1 MKFDLRFSFLRL
13 HHFRILPEP
22 VEWRHLLSITKS
34 LETTDDGLGGGEIN
48 KMASMEIIHL
58 GRYHDI
64 GIGKEIKLLYVH
76 NYKSRNE
83 MVLHVSL

>member
-1 MKFDLRFSFLRL
+1 MM
-13 HHFRILPEP
+13 
-22 VEWRHLLSITKS
+22 VW
-34 LETTDDGLGGGEIN
+34 GGGEIN

-76 NYKSRNE
+76 NHKSRNE